1 MPPPG
6 RLPRGSLDR
15 ERIVTAAW
23 DLCGRRGVSGLTMQ
37 GVAAHL
43 NVQASAV
50 HWHFPKKQ
58 LLVDALY
65 AEAVERF
72 NLLLP
77 AHDER
82 PWHEQIRHYW
92 QSFRSILRK
101 DPTLCDLIVGEWTSA
116 AGASDA
122 LADNYRRIDTQLGLL
137 VAAGFTPEAAARTY
151 HLMST
156 YTRGCLLNE
165 RQAATA
171 ARTRPTSDDGP
182 AMGVDLTW
190 LPNLEAAAP
199 YWTFSFASTKDFEYG
214 LDVLIGGLQAALR
227 HQQATGRRKHSR

>member
-1 MPPPG
+1 MARAR

-15 ERIVTAAW
+15 QRILGAAW
-23 DLCGRRGVSGLTMQ
+23 DLCGQRGVGGLTMQ
-37 GVAAHL
+37 GVAAQL
-43 NVQASAV
+43 GVQASAV

-72 NLLLP
+72 NILLP
-77 AHDER
+77 APDGR

-92 QSFRSILRK
+92 QSFRGILRS
-101 DPTLCDLIVGEWTSA
+101 DTTLCDLIVGEWTA
-116 AGASDA
+116 AARVSDA

-137 VAAGFTPEAAARTY
+137 VAAGFTPEEAARTY

-171 ARTRPTSDDGP
+171 ERAQPTSAEP
-182 AMGVDLTW
+182 TAMGVDLTW

-214 LDVLIGGLQAALR
+214 LDILIGGLQAALR
-227 HQQATGRRKHSR
+227 PQRAGGKRRQSH